1 MWEKTSGP
9 NTGAINAP
17 PAEKNDFKSKNALL
31 ANFCLMAFAF
41 SANHATVV
49 SLVGVAGAVLS
60 GVPGLNGAIQ
70 ATLYTVYTLSSLL
83 FANLFISELG
93 SKGTIVMGL
102 CMYCF
107 YSGAFLVS
115 HFLTKG
121 STLQWV
127 IVLLATAV
135 SGLGAGGLWTAQ
147 ASFFSSTAKQHAR
160 LTGCSIEQ
168 ANAYFSS
175 VFVVFYLGF
184 EIIMRLISS
193 LVDIKNA
200 SAVLTLY
207 IIYSAVA
214 VGGAFLMTLVRPVQ
228 GSTEAV
234 TRVPMCKK
242 ITAAFDISLSD
253 PRVMLLAP
261 YNFTF
266 SIASAF
272 LNAYVT
278 TQSTYTCSTDGSPSK
293 TCTAADDEW
302 KWLNTTHKIDHQG
315 ADIVPPSWIGYLGAG
330 LVLSA
335 LAFSTISGWI
345 IKNTSLPKAVPM
357 LMGSACFIGFS
368 LFFILNPGQEGNARM
383 HSKYEYLIPL
393 YIIFGCG
400 RGVWESTMKA
410 VFADFFGGDPATS
423 AAAFANIPLQN
434 GFSGAIGFIIFSQIE
449 SPRTLGMWLVAG
461 IGVCGIVT
469 YWVANGMTNKQ
480 LKTKGNADEK
490 SGLISGAIAEEEEP

>member
-1 MWEKTSGP
+1 
-9 NTGAINAP
+9 
-17 PAEKNDFKSKNALL
+17 
-31 ANFCLMAFAF
+31 MAFAF

-60 GVPGLNGAIQ
+60 DVPGLNGAIQ

-83 FANLFISELG
+83 FANVFISSLG
-93 SKGTIVMGL
+93 SKTTIVMGL

-115 HFLTKG
+115 HFLEKG
-121 STLQWV
+121 STLQWI
-127 IVLLATAV
+127 IVLLSTAV

-168 ANAYFSS
+168 ANAFYSS
-175 VFVVFYLGF
+175 VFVFFYLGF
-184 EIIMRLISS
+184 EVIMRLISS
-193 LVDIKNA
+193 FIPIKKPA
-200 SAVLTLY
+200 AVLTLF
-207 IIYSAVA
+207 IIYSGVA
-214 VGGAFLMTLVRPVQ
+214 VTGAFLMTLVRPVQ
-228 GSTEAV
+228 GSSEAV
-234 TRVPMCKK
+234 ARVPMCKK

-278 TQSTYTCSTDGSPSK
+278 TQSTYKCSSDGVSWKSCK
-293 TCTAADDEW
+293 KSDDIW
-302 KWLNTTHKIDHQG
+302 SNSNHTIDHQG
-315 ADIVPPSWIGYLGAG
+315 ADIVPPDRIGYLGAV
-330 LVLSA
+330 LVASA
-335 LAFSTISGWI
+335 LLFSTGSGFI
-345 IKNTSLPKAVPM
+345 IKSTSLPKAVPM

-368 LFFILNPGQEGNARM
+368 LFFILNPGQEGNAHM
-383 HSKYEYLIPL
+383 SGKWEYLLPL

-449 SPRTLGMWLVAG
+449 SPRTLGMWLVAS
-461 IGVCGIVT
+461 IGVTGVVT
-469 YWVANGMTNKQ
+469 YWVANGIKPKRTDDNV
-480 LKTKGNADEK
+480 DEK
-490 SGLISGAIAEEEEP
+490 STLITQEESSA